1 MYTIYQI
8 TKINKN
14 YVITSDVFINVR
26 GALEAQILVS
36 CSITFELDYS
46 WNNF

>member
-1 MYTIYQI
+1 MYTI
-8 TKINKN
+8 TKKRKKN
-14 YVITSDVFINVR
+14 YIIMSDVFINVR
-26 GALEAQILVS
+26 GVLEAQILVS